1 MECDIE
7 FEIHKKWKVLDWVVV
22 DNFEFTASLLF
33 GLNFLRRFNL
43 CGNANITISF
53 YYLVIARL

>member
-22 DNFEFTASLLF
+22 DNFEFTAF
-33 GLNFLRRFNL
+33 IVWIEFLK
-43 CGNANITISF
+43 T
-53 YYLVIARL
+53 V